1 MQNEGHHVSEAPILN
16 SDKLCENLSRNAYES
31 SVSSLSYDDCTSAH
45 QDRLHDSARRPL
57 SGQYSDDSDTEIFRV
72 KRRSSVKVEKR
83 SRHDSLPSQHS
94 GHQV

>member
-1 MQNEGHHVSEAPILN
+1 MQNAGDHVFEAPIVN
-16 SDKLCENLSRNAYES
+16 SDKLSENLSRNAYES

-45 QDRLHDSARRPL
+45 QDRLHDSARR